1 MDKILSLDIS
11 DDKKLNFVAM
21 ALSSSLR
28 TDILKMLSVQSRSVN
43 EIAFQLNISKS
54 TASVKFEDSR
64 RSGIS
69 DVGIPSG

>member
-54 TASVKFEDSR
+54 TASVNLKILEEAGLVMSEY
-64 RSGIS
+64 
-69 DVGIPSG
+69 